1 MRKEIQENT
10 EKLVEKTCSISG
22 IMMKFEGI
30 QRENSDAVIIPQWFL
45 YTSDAFLTLEGI
57 SLQADPDFSIIKS
70 CFPCITKRL
79 IGDETPRS
87 RAALKNKMYG

>member
-10 EKLVEKTCSISG
+10 EKLVEKTSSISG

>member
-30 QRENSDAVIIPQWFL
+30 QRENSDAVIIPQW
-45 YTSDAFLTLEGI
+45 YTLG
-57 SLQADPDFSIIKS
+57 
-70 CFPCITKRL
+70 CRL
-79 IGDETPRS
+79 SRKVPWSRQRTNERS
-87 RAALKNKMYG
+87 K